1 MGVTVLFPGESKENP
16 LEEVWHHVIPS
27 NRRPSHKELS
37 KKLREATEC
46 VQGKRWLPADP
57 AKLKANWDELE
68 EACGVESA
76 ALEEEQTAIL
86 VAILKEAKP
95 EYYAGKHPPERSYER
110 GTGGSELFAFRWQST
125 FFGNRM
131 MFFKF
136 SLVGA
141 GRGAKA
147 FIYSVHPNRERD

>member
-1 MGVTVLFPGESKENP
+1 VTGN
-16 LEEVWHHVIPS
+16 
-27 NRRPSHKELS
+27 
-37 KKLREATEC
+37 C
-46 VQGKRWLPADP
+46 WLPADP

-68 EACGVESA
+68 DTCGVESA

-86 VAILKEAKP
+86 IAILKEARP
-95 EYYAGKHPPERSYER
+95 EHYAGKYPPERSYER
-110 GTGGSELFAFRWQST
+110 CTGGSELFAFRWLST

-136 SLVGA
+136 SIVNSGA
-141 GRGAKA
+141 GGVRT